1 MNKSSR
7 KKVLTV
13 LCIIGMILL
22 WVLSYKESSPDE
34 ILKSI
39 VTIVV
44 IFLLKEFMKKN
55 DGASKRLK

>member
-1 MNKSSR
+1 
-7 KKVLTV
+7 
-13 LCIIGMILL
+13 MILL
-22 WVLSYKESSPDE
+22 WVLSYKESSSEE